1 MSYQNGY
8 RDGYDAA
15 RHFYGRAAADR
26 LGRIAEATQ
35 RLRDDIEASGGRP
48 PARLL
53 AYFDEVDAN
62 THQPD
67 ADAQQVRASA
77 HHTGAHPHH

>member
-8 RDGYDAA
+8 RDGYEAA
-15 RHFYGRAAADR
+15 RSFYGRAAADR

-53 AYFDEVDAN
+53 AYLDEVDAN
-62 THQPD
+62 THQYETKP
-67 ADAQQVRASA
+67 QHMSASA
-77 HHTGAHPHH
+77 HHIGAQPHH